1 MERKFWHGYSYCCNI
16 TMEVYDMVILCLKNW
31 CEAMANNEWFI
42 NSPQLV
48 NSCAQR
54 MNYEINLLSIYR
66 PQSPC
71 LMKMKTL
78 NYRKT
83 FSHSYRILHFTQT
96 TQQMVSSD
104 AI

>member
-1 MERKFWHGYSYCCNI
+1 
-16 TMEVYDMVILCLKNW
+16 
-31 CEAMANNEWFI
+31 MANLSEWFI

-54 MNYEINLLSIYR
+54 MNYEINLLSFCR

-78 NYRKT
+78 NYLKT

-104 AI
+104 ALYF